1 MKEKITAAKATAEIK
16 KAAKERKN
24 TAKEIRENCE
34 KRYTLM
40 AGFDPNLGTELVANL
55 KEKGYVPTYVAESWL
70 VFNDKDNTLTKEQV
84 DEIRAIC
91 ANTKFEYKKTKKD
104 KNGNIKET
112 IVRTLKVLWV
122 NAYRAFKY
130 EGETVKDTLNESK
143 TVKMPRNRKPSA
155 NTTEAKKTAHNARK
169 AANKARHPKGVKKIV
184 SDARKRHYEKLLNR
198 KGSHSSGTNRTSTQR
213 KVAKRVSLA
222 LKYISKKEAA

>member
-1 MKEKITAAKATAEIK
+1 MAKKLTPKQQETKNAAKARKAEAK
-16 KAAKERKN
+16 KIIG
-24 TAKEIRENCE
+24 TCE
-34 KRYTLM
+34 KKYTLM

-84 DEIRAIC
+84 DEIREIC

-112 IVRTLKVLWV
+112 VIRTLKVLWL

-130 EGETVKDTLNESK
+130 EDKTVKDTLNESK
-143 TVKMPRNRKPSA
+143 TVKTPRNRKPSA
-155 NTTEAKKTAHNARK
+155 NTTEAKKKAHNARK
-169 AANKARHPKGVKKIV
+169 EANKARHPKGVQKIV
-184 SDARKRHYEKLLNR
+184 NDARKRHYEKLQNR

-213 KVAKRVSLA
+213 KIAKRVALA
-222 LKYISKKEAA
+222 LKHIEAKAA